1 MSKDY
6 REQSQLEDEA
16 DEKYLTMYQYYKEL
30 TDFERGEYDALHS
43 YAFDE
48 SEESNKEYT
57 EGYRTGYAYAQQMGA
72 NDNG

>member
-6 REQSQLEDEA
+6 REQSQLEDDA

-43 YAFDE
+43 YPFDE
-48 SEESNKEYT
+48 SEEDEDEVEEEELVEVEDEDDT
-57 EGYRTGYAYAQQMGA
+57 TF
-72 NDNG
+72 DL